1 MGAGKSKPGPIIES
15 ARTVIARRK
24 KESTT
29 IVIDTIDASVN
40 EVANAGSTHADSA
53 LAQRP
58 SGIAPASGAEYSPE
72 VLNSMTNW
80 GNYVTTSYYKV
91 GQLATYSASLN
102 FVSSLMPSQPN
113 LETDLND
120 FTADSQNPTLNGE
133 KIEMASTVRHAEDKL
148 NIKPNKSIPGRLTED
163 QITQIFS
170 DLRCSSKFSSCF
182 YRICKTHAETS
193 LTT

>member
-40 EVANAGSTHADSA
+40 EVANAGSTQTDAA

-58 SGIAPASGAEYSPE
+58 SDNGLASGAEYSPE

-80 GNYVTTSYYKV
+80 GNYVTTTYYKV
-91 GQLATYSASLN
+91 GQLAIYSASSN
-102 FVSSLMPSQPN
+102 FVSSFKPSQN
-113 LETDLND
+113 
-120 FTADSQNPTLNGE
+120 
-133 KIEMASTVRHAEDKL
+133 
-148 NIKPNKSIPGRLTED
+148 TE
-163 QITQIFS
+163 
-170 DLRCSSKFSSCF
+170 LRN
-182 YRICKTHAETS
+182 
-193 LTT
+193 

>member
-1 MGAGKSKPGPIIES
+1 MGGGKSKPGPIMES

-40 EVANAGSTHADSA
+40 EAVNAGSPQADSA

-58 SGIAPASGAEYSPE
+58 SGTAPVSGAEYSPE

-91 GQLATYSASLN
+91 GQLAMYSASSN
-102 FVSSLMPSQPN
+102 FVSSFMPLPN
-113 LETDLND
+113 
-120 FTADSQNPTLNGE
+120 
-133 KIEMASTVRHAEDKL
+133 
-148 NIKPNKSIPGRLTED
+148 TE
-163 QITQIFS
+163 
-170 DLRCSSKFSSCF
+170 LKN
-182 YRICKTHAETS
+182 
-193 LTT
+193 